1 MRHKTKMKNPRPWDF
16 QKAVLFIQNPA
27 GFTQKESLFVLQVK
41 MEMCCTVEDDDEQGL
56 DDVGYEI
63 AVPEQVG
70 GEARHEP
77 QHGDDH
83 ERQGQ

>member
-1 MRHKTKMKNPRPWDF
+1 
-16 QKAVLFIQNPA
+16 
-27 GFTQKESLFVLQVK
+27 
-41 MEMCCTVEDDDEQGL
+41 MCCTVEDDDEQGL

-70 GEARHEP
+70 GEARYEP